1 MKLTVTIECNSVNEF
16 QWLARRLQP
25 DENTATQAES
35 RPAGGN
41 GKAPD
46 HSSAAKADLAKQ
58 AQDAIRKSE
67 AAANA
72 GTPVPAKKAPRKKA
86 DEPAPAPTQAPAA
99 DPTGELQALKDL
111 VTTAARLAMRG
122 EGDKKILD
130 LLPAFRDATGLDFVM
145 NATEAHIPALLQL
158 AQAANLVTV

>member
-58 AQDAIRKSE
+58 AQEAARKSE
-67 AAANA
+67 AAASA
-72 GTPVPAKKAPRKKA
+72 GSEAPASKAPRKKA
-86 DEPAPAPTQAPAA
+86 DKPAPAQAPAA
-99 DPTGELQALKDL
+99 DLTEELQALKDL

-145 NATEAHIPALLQL
+145 NATEAHVPALRQL
-158 AQAANLVTV
+158 AEAASLATV